1 MSTILR
7 KWELGQC
14 PRIRIMPSQYMCIF
28 HPNRSRFFRRQKPST
43 SYSPISPLL
52 RRPSQPFLQV
62 FSTISSRY
70 SLPFPPNSQTFI
82 ICNEHILDM
91 PMLFYSTTISQS
103 SIIAHTNKSTN
114 RDSDQSEVGRIES
127 RLHCSQNISTNS
139 MTENCFADG
148 LAQKLP
154 LTTTISLDKRM
165 GLILRRMGS
174 VIEYLLQR

>member
-1 MSTILR
+1 
-7 KWELGQC
+7 
-14 PRIRIMPSQYMCIF
+14 
-28 HPNRSRFFRRQKPST
+28 
-43 SYSPISPLL
+43 
-52 RRPSQPFLQV
+52 
-62 FSTISSRY
+62 
-70 SLPFPPNSQTFI
+70 
-82 ICNEHILDM
+82 M

-127 RLHCSQNISTNS
+127 RLHRSQNISTNS
-139 MTENCFADG
+139 MTEKCFADG